1 MKSRAVIE
9 QAKGV
14 LIERYR
20 LTEDQAFAVLIRSS
34 QTNNVKVRDIADHL
48 VSTGELLGQTE
59 HAHR

>member
-1 MKSRAVIE
+1 
-9 QAKGV
+9 V

-20 LTEDQAFAVLIRSS
+20 LTKHQALAVLIRSS

-59 HAHR
+59 HAHGGDDEHV